1 LSEAAAVQI
10 SAVAPAEAERF
21 ARWRAIALMGLVLAT
36 FAAFWPTLLSL
47 RERWEDTVGRT
58 YTHGYVVVLLMFW
71 MIWRDRARLAAVPG
85 KPWLPALL
93 LAAAGAIGWLVAY
106 RAGLQIVHQAALPLL
121 AAVAVLTAFGWA
133 VLRALTFPLAW
144 LYLAIPI
151 WDAILPLLNSISV
164 FAVRFLLRVAD
175 VPAYFVN
182 NRFEIPG
189 GTFEIADGC
198 SGVHFFVVA
207 LTVSLLYGELNRDST
222 RTRLKLVVFALLLAM
237 ATNWIRI
244 FIIVLAGYLT
254 DMTHSLVVNEHYSF
268 GWYMFAGMMVMYFL
282 IVRRWPAPE
291 LRPTSSIDAGGV
303 AIPRRGVAAA
313 MAGLA
318 LAPLTF
324 LADSNRATAAQL
336 ERTMR
341 ADGGVAQPAP
351 TPGWTP
357 VFPNADA
364 TFTGAFGEVELHIAG
379 FASQGQGKELAG
391 FSTSVLGETLH
402 RVRLPR
408 GDVPTPWNESAAF
421 DENGRRWL
429 LWSAYRMEDRWY
441 RNPLGLQI
449 EYGFRSLA
457 GAPATAVVALRARC
471 ESDDCAGA
479 RRALLQVIETHYP

>member
-1 LSEAAAVQI
+1 VSEAGTVAVP
-10 SAVAPAEAERF
+10 AVASADGERF
-21 ARWRAIALMGLVLAT
+21 ARQRAFALMGLVLAT

-58 YTHGYVVVLLMFW
+58 YTHGYVVVLLVFW
-71 MIWRDRARLAAVPG
+71 MIWRDRDRLAAAPA
-85 KPWLPALL
+85 KPFVPALL
-93 LAAAGAIGWLVAY
+93 LAAAGTIAWLVAY
-106 RAGLQIVHQAALPLL
+106 RAGLQIVHQAALPALV
-121 AAVAVLTAFGWA
+121 AVAVLTAFGWS
-133 VLRALTFPLAW
+133 VLRALAFPLAW
-144 LYLAIPI
+144 LYLAIPV

-175 VPAYFVN
+175 IPAFFVN

-207 LTVSLLYGELNRDST
+207 LTVSLLYGEVNRDSA
-222 RTRLKLVVFALLLAM
+222 RTRVKLVVFALLLAM
-237 ATNWIRI
+237 ATNWLRI

-282 IVRRWPAPE
+282 IVRRWPAPGAQTAE
-291 LRPTSSIDAGGV
+291 PIDARGD
-303 AIPRRGVAAA
+303 AIPRRGVALAI
-313 MAGLA
+313 AGLA
-318 LAPLTF
+318 LAPLT
-324 LADSNRATAAQL
+324 LLVDSNQASAAQL
-336 ERTMR
+336 ETAMR
-341 ADGGVAQPAP
+341 ADAGTAQPAA

-364 TFTGAFGEVELHIAG
+364 TFTGAFGDVELHVAG
-379 FASQGQGKELAG
+379 FASQGQGREVAG
-391 FSTSVLGETLH
+391 FSTSLLGETLH
-402 RVRLPR
+402 RARVPR
-408 GDVPTPWNESAAF
+408 GEVPAPWSENAAF

-429 LWSAYRMEDRWY
+429 LWSAYRMDNRWY
-441 RNPLGLQI
+441 RNALGLQV

-457 GAPATAVVALRARC
+457 GAPAAAVVALRARC
-471 ESDDCAGA
+471 DSDDCASA